1 LSSTIATLSDWH
13 AEEGWGV
20 LQSSETGGGCW
31 FLFDS
36 LVNMSVEDLKVG
48 CSYVVDFE
56 AVEQD
61 GYQYRAL
68 TVSPVPGQGNR
79 SIGRPEADGV
89 AFRSTLRLNF
99 GL

>member
-1 LSSTIATLSDWH
+1 MSDWH

-20 LQSSETGGGCW
+20 LQSSETGSGCW

-36 LVNMSVEDLKVG
+36 LADMSVEDLKVG
-48 CSYVVDFE
+48 SSYVLNFE

-68 TVSPVPGQGNR
+68 TVSPVPGQEKL
-79 SIGRPEADGV
+79 SLGRPEADGV
-89 AFRSTLRLNF
+89 AFRSRLRLNF
-99 GL
+99 GP